1 VEYRAEDEDYAVSSL
16 LLLLLLLLLLFH
28 LFLKADYFFSVVVDR
43 ENILANHG

>member
-1 VEYRAEDEDYAVSSL
+1 VEYRAEDEDYAVSS
-16 LLLLLLLLLLFH
+16 LLLLLLLLLFH